1 MHIYCT
7 TIDTKVQLLSVKNGS
22 HKDNLY
28 KQIKRKS
35 KAHFLFLKP
44 RRSLYRLRLKSPEL
58 IGKPLFYLL
67 VENRLTTFI
76 GTKYLDSRCIYQA
89 KSLPLLQ
96 TLPLRPNYDGK
107 VHYGSYE
114 QQKNN

>member
-1 MHIYCT
+1 MQTTRVVCT
-7 TIDTKVQLLSVKNGS
+7 DFS
-22 HKDNLY
+22 
-28 KQIKRKS
+28 
-35 KAHFLFLKP
+35 
-44 RRSLYRLRLKSPEL
+44 RSLYRLRLKSPEL

>member
-1 MHIYCT
+1 M
-7 TIDTKVQLLSVKNGS
+7 
-22 HKDNLY
+22 
-28 KQIKRKS
+28 
-35 KAHFLFLKP
+35 
-44 RRSLYRLRLKSPEL
+44 
-58 IGKPLFYLL
+58 
-67 VENRLTTFI
+67 